1 MRGRLNYSGLIIAVV
16 GFVLTRFT
24 VTLALYDD
32 PIRFYFAGVVPLLLG
47 LGLAT
52 FGVALV
58 VADVDP
64 LLVRQTA
71 WWCLIGT
78 GAMLVLLVLTVV
90 GSTGG
95 RLPTVGTVQ
104 SQLELSNFLIGGSI
118 GGTLTGLYAARTRRQ
133 QRDVRQLANRLEALN
148 RMLRH
153 EILNA
158 VTVIQGQASLS
169 EERHADSSS
178 TIRTYANAIAETVDE
193 VTYLTRS
200 AKRETGRASTDLRRS
215 LRDSIATIENR
226 YPDATIVVDTL
237 PDELAVRANERLE
250 QAFIHLLENAVT
262 HTAAEAPTVTIGVEV
277 TATGVDIRVQDSG
290 PGLPEAQQALLETG
304 EITEFDD
311 PDDGYGLNVV
321 RLLVESF
328 GGGITTDVTDDGTT
342 ITVRL
347 ARGEP
352 KASGVAPSRTGLTGL
367 TLDGSHLAVTLGA
380 SVLAGVGY
388 GWVAEWLGG
397 SVAAIGVFYGIA
409 DPVVGWLTH
418 QFHSAVFA
426 FVFAGL
432 VSFAPERYRDHVPAC
447 AAIGVGWALA
457 LWVGAAGVIAPAWLT
472 LLGQPVPI
480 PNLSAVL
487 LWSHLVW
494 GTSLGVLTALGYR
507 YVTPW
512 LTRVTGR
519 ETGVE
524 ADTDD
529 RPSSP

>member
-24 VTLALYDD
+24 VSLVLYDD

-47 LGLAT
+47 LGLAA

-71 WWCLIGT
+71 RWCLVGT
-78 GAMLVLLVLTVV
+78 GAMLVLVLLTIV

-95 RLPTVGTVQ
+95 RLPTVETVQ
-104 SQLELSNFLIGGSI
+104 SELELSNFLIGGSI

-133 QRDVRQLANRLEALN
+133 RRDVQQLANRLEALN

-169 EERHADSSS
+169 DEQHDGDSGI
-178 TIRTYANAIAETVDE
+178 IRKYSDAIADTVDE

-200 AKRETGRASTDLRRS
+200 AKRATGRETTDLGSS
-215 LRDSIATIENR
+215 LRNSIETIEDR
-226 YPDATIVVDTL
+226 YPDATIAVDAL
-237 PDELAVRANERLE
+237 PDELPVRANGRLE
-250 QAFIHLLENAVT
+250 RVFTHLLENAVS
-262 HTAAEAPTVTIGVEV
+262 HTAAETPTVSVGVDVTASGVEISV
-277 TATGVDIRVQDSG
+277 HDTG
-290 PGLPEAQQALLETG
+290 PGLPEPQQTLLETG

-311 PDDGYGLNVV
+311 PNDGYGLNVV

-328 GGGITTDVTDDGTT
+328 GGTIETDVTDDGTS
-342 ITVRL
+342 IAVRL

-352 KASGVAPSRTGLTGL
+352 NSSGIESSRTRLTGL
-367 TLDGSHLAVTLGA
+367 TLDGSRLAVTLGA

-388 GWVAEWLGG
+388 GSVAEWLGG

-409 DPVVGWLTH
+409 NPVVGWLTH

-426 FVFAGL
+426 FVFAGF
-432 VSFAPERYRDHVPAC
+432 VSFAPERYRNDVPAHL
-447 AAIGVGWALA
+447 AIGVGWALA
-457 LWVGAAGVIAPAWLT
+457 LWVGAAGVIAPVWLR
-472 LLGQPVPI
+472 LLGQQVSI
-480 PNLSAVL
+480 PNLSVVL

-494 GTSLGVLTALGYR
+494 GASLGVLTALGHR

-519 ETGVE
+519 EAMVE
-524 ADTDD
+524 TDD
-529 RPSSP
+529 RPSSS